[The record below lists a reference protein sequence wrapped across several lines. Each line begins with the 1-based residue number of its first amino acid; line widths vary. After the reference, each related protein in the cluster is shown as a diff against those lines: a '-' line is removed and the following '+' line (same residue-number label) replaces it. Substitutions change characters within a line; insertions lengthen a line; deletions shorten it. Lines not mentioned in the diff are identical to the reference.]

1 VKSEE
6 RLYVAAEEVEKKKKK
21 KEGKSRLPCT
31 TFSISLLNSEER
43 LHVALVGP

>member
-21 KEGKSRLPCT
+21 KKREKAGYPARH
-31 TFSISLLNSEER
+31 FR
-43 LHVALVGP
+43 